1 MSKIGRKII
10 KIPDSVNFEIQGQK
24 LLAKGPKGELT
35 LQLSERLAIQKL
47 NQEIKVSKKS
57 DDKYT
62 KALHGLYWKLIANMI
77 EGVNIGFEKKLQ
89 FTGVGFRAEV
99 QGDKLILNLGYSHS
113 SEIIAKANISFKV
126 EKNIITVSGID
137 RQVVGQQAADIRSLR
152 PVEPYKGKGIK
163 YLDEIPRKK
172 PGKAAKATI
181 AGA

>member
-10 KIPDSVNFEIQGQK
+10 KIPESVNFEIQEQNLK
-24 LLAKGPKGELT
+24 AKGPKGELS
-35 LQLSERLAIQKL
+35 LILHGKLAIKKS
-47 NQEIKVSKKS
+47 NQEISILRKT
-57 DDKYT
+57 DDKFS

-99 QGDKLILNLGYSHS
+99 QGDKLILNLGYSHP
-113 SEIIAKANISFKV
+113 SEIIAKENISFKV

-181 AGA
+181 AGT